1 MGGAQWTKAKARAQK
16 SIDDLADKLVAL
28 YAERKVEPGFAF
40 PPDTPW
46 QREFEDAFM
55 YEETP
60 DQLQAAAEIKASM
73 EKPQPMDRL
82 LCGDV
87 GFGKTEV
94 AMRAVFKAVMA
105 NKQVAVLVP
114 TTVLSQQHY
123 RTFSARLGPF
133 GVNVAVLNRF
143 RSAAEKKEILRG
155 VKSGTIDVLIGT
167 HALLNKAVQFR
178 DLGRSILCI
187 IGSRRF
193 ATWCASWELLS
204 DRRSR
209 LISRTARCPAKSWN
223 GSWRIFTRAILM
235 CSSAPA

>member
-1 MGGAQWTKAKARAQK
+1 
-16 SIDDLADKLVAL
+16 
-28 YAERKVEPGFAF
+28 
-40 PPDTPW
+40 
-46 QREFEDAFM
+46 
-55 YEETP
+55 
-60 DQLQAAAEIKASM
+60 
-73 EKPQPMDRL
+73 
-82 LCGDV
+82 
-87 GFGKTEV
+87 
-94 AMRAVFKAVMA
+94 MRAVFKAVMA

-155 VKSGTIDVLIGT
+155 VKNGTIDVLIGT

-178 DLGRSILCI
+178 DLGLLVVDEEQRFGVAQKEKWKARNTMVDVLTLSATPIPRTLHMSLAGVRELSVMYTAPADRQPVQTYVVETSDAILRDAILAEVQRGGQVYFVYNRSWKR
-187 IGSRRF
+187 S
-193 ATWCASWELLS
+193 S

-209 LISRTARCPAKSWN
+209 LISRTARCPVKSWN

-235 CSSAPA
+235 CSSAPV